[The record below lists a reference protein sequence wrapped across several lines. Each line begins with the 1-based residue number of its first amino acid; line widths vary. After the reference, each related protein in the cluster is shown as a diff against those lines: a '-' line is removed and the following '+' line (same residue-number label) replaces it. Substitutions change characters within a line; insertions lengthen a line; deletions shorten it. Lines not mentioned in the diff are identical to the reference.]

1 MFSPRVALVVCPLS
15 KPFEDGSLCSFSAK
29 PAEGAGWVWEPPCR
43 VPTQRCCSHPLKA
56 WSPPRD
62 AAKDGG
68 SGHHYCTPST
78 FQAQEKPSPHPVST
92 ASTTY
97 FHKGIRSS
105 PPSPG
110 RYFRLLRANAR
121 KVVVL
126 EELCLRHLCFGS
138 RNTRI

>member
-78 FQAQEKPSPHPVST
+78 FQAPEKPSPHPVST